1 MSDLDQDDIR
11 SINIEDEMRQSYV
24 DYAMSVIVGRAL
36 PDVRDGL
43 KPVHRRVLFAMSEL
57 NNAYNR
63 PYMKSARI
71 VGDVIGKYHPHGDT
85 ASYYTI
91 VRMAQDWQMRYPL
104 VDGQGNFGSLDGDMA
119 AAMRYTEVRMAKIA
133 HELLADLDKET
144 VDFGDNYDGTL
155 QMPEVLP
162 ARIPNLLVN
171 GSSGIA
177 VGFATNIPPHNLTEV
192 IDATIALI
200 DAPSLD
206 VDGLMTHIKG
216 PDFPTAAI
224 INGRAGIIEAY
235 KTGHGR
241 VQMRARCE
249 IVENENSGK
258 ASIIVHEI
266 PYQVNRS
273 KLIEKIAEL
282 HKEKKVEGITDLRD
296 ESAKETRIV
305 IELRK
310 DVVPEVVLN
319 NLYAQTQLQSVF
331 GINLVA
337 LVDNQPKV
345 LNLKQVLEYFIIHRR
360 EVVTRRTV
368 YLLRRARARGHV
380 LEGLAVALSN
390 IDPMIELIKASADAQ
405 EAREKLLA
413 QSWRS
418 ESVMQMLERAGP
430 DAAKPDDLDSQY
442 GLKDSGEYFLSP
454 EQAQAIL
461 EMRLNRLTGLEQ
473 EKLLEEYR
481 EIIDTI
487 ADLLEILNV
496 PERLLAMI
504 KDELEQI
511 RDEYGDE
518 RRSEIVESQ
527 EDLTMEDL
535 ITPQEM
541 VVTLSNGGYAKTQPL
556 SDYQAQRRGGRGR
569 SASAVKEEDFIEKLL
584 VTNSHDTLL
593 CFSNLGKVY
602 WLRTFQIPI
611 ASRAA
616 RGRPIVN
623 ILPLVEKERITAM
636 LPIHGYDPEQFIMMA
651 TANGTVKKT
660 SLTDFSR
667 PRSSGLIAIE
677 LEDGNTLVGASVT
690 SGDSDVMLFSSGGRA
705 IRFQEKNV
713 RAMGRGARGVRGIKL
728 RDAER
733 VIALIVPEAD
743 GTLLL
748 ASENGYGKRTP
759 VDQFSVIGRG
769 GQGVICMK
777 LSDRNGALV
786 GAAEVKDEDEVILIS
801 DQGTLVRTRVQEVS
815 SQGRNTQGVK
825 LINLSED
832 EALVG
837 LASFNEPTLYNGEAE
852 ADSTDHSASIVG
864 DDSEPGVGT
873 TSLQASDQANEGGS
887 DD

>member
-1 MSDLDQDDIR
+1 MSDFEHDDIR
-11 SINIEDEMRQSYV
+11 TINIEDEMRQSYV

-43 KPVHRRVLFAMSEL
+43 KPVHRRVLFAMSEQ

-71 VGDVIGKYHPHGDT
+71 VGDVIGKYHPHSDT

-91 VRMAQDWQMRYPL
+91 VRMAQNWQLRYPL

-133 HELLADLDKET
+133 HELMADLDKET
-144 VDFGDNYDGTL
+144 VNFVENYDGTL

-162 ARIPNLLVN
+162 ARFPNLLVN

-177 VGFATNIPPHNLTEV
+177 VGFATNIPPHNLVEV
-192 IDATIALI
+192 INGTIALI
-200 DAPSLD
+200 DDSTLE
-206 VDGLMTHIKG
+206 VDGLMEHILG

-224 INGRAGIIEAY
+224 INGRAGIVQAY
-235 KTGHGR
+235 RTGHGR

-249 IVENENSGK
+249 IILDEKTGK
-258 ASIIVHEI
+258 STIIVHEI

-296 ESAKETRIV
+296 ESAKETRLV
-305 IELRK
+305 IELRR

-337 LVDNQPKV
+337 LVDNQPRV
-345 LNLKQVLEYFIIHRR
+345 LNLKQVLEYFIVHRR

-390 IDPMIELIKASADAQ
+390 IDPMIELIKTSADAQ

-413 QSWRS
+413 RSWGS
-418 ESVMQMLERAGP
+418 ETVTQMLERAGP
-430 DAAKPDDLDSQY
+430 DAAKPDNLEPQY
-442 GLKDSGEYFLSP
+442 GLKEDGLYFLSP

-481 EIIDTI
+481 EIIDNI
-487 ADLLEILNV
+487 ADLMEILML
-496 PERLLAMI
+496 PERLMGLI
-504 KDELEQI
+504 KDELIQI

-593 CFSNLGKVY
+593 CFSDRGKVY

-616 RGRPIVN
+616 RGRPVVN
-623 ILPLVEKERITAM
+623 ILPL
-636 LPIHGYDPEQFIMMA
+636 G
-651 TANGTVKKT
+651 
-660 SLTDFSR
+660 
-667 PRSSGLIAIE
+667 
-677 LEDGNTLVGASVT
+677 
-690 SGDSDVMLFSSGGRA
+690 
-705 IRFQEKNV
+705 
-713 RAMGRGARGVRGIKL
+713 
-728 RDAER
+728 
-733 VIALIVPEAD
+733 
-743 GTLLL
+743 
-748 ASENGYGKRTP
+748 
-759 VDQFSVIGRG
+759 
-769 GQGVICMK
+769 
-777 LSDRNGALV
+777 
-786 GAAEVKDEDEVILIS
+786 
-801 DQGTLVRTRVQEVS
+801 
-815 SQGRNTQGVK
+815 
-825 LINLSED
+825 
-832 EALVG
+832 
-837 LASFNEPTLYNGEAE
+837 
-852 ADSTDHSASIVG
+852 
-864 DDSEPGVGT
+864 
-873 TSLQASDQANEGGS
+873 
-887 DD
+887 

>member
-1 MSDLDQDDIR
+1 
-11 SINIEDEMRQSYV
+11 
-24 DYAMSVIVGRAL
+24 
-36 PDVRDGL
+36 
-43 KPVHRRVLFAMSEL
+43 
-57 NNAYNR
+57 
-63 PYMKSARI
+63 
-71 VGDVIGKYHPHGDT
+71 
-85 ASYYTI
+85 
-91 VRMAQDWQMRYPL
+91 
-104 VDGQGNFGSLDGDMA
+104 
-119 AAMRYTEVRMAKIA
+119 
-133 HELLADLDKET
+133 
-144 VDFGDNYDGTL
+144 
-155 QMPEVLP
+155 
-162 ARIPNLLVN
+162 
-171 GSSGIA
+171 
-177 VGFATNIPPHNLTEV
+177 
-192 IDATIALI
+192 
-200 DAPSLD
+200 
-206 VDGLMTHIKG
+206 
-216 PDFPTAAI
+216 
-224 INGRAGIIEAY
+224 
-235 KTGHGR
+235 
-241 VQMRARCE
+241 
-249 IVENENSGK
+249 
-258 ASIIVHEI
+258 
-266 PYQVNRS
+266 
-273 KLIEKIAEL
+273 
-282 HKEKKVEGITDLRD
+282 
-296 ESAKETRIV
+296 
-305 IELRK
+305 
-310 DVVPEVVLN
+310 
-319 NLYAQTQLQSVF
+319 
-331 GINLVA
+331 VA

-345 LNLKQVLEYFIIHRR
+345 LNLKQVLEFFIIHRR

-837 LASFNEPTLYNGEAE
+837 LASFNEPTLDNGEAE